1 MTVTIPVW
9 LADLANP
16 IITGLAVAIILAIFN
31 RSLNKKQKKRD
42 EAEAKRQEIYK
53 KESALQLSM
62 LFSIGKLC
70 YATAIAV
77 RDGKTNGEMRDGLS
91 TYSKAKSKYN
101 EFINEA
107 HAEYMEN
114 ILHDGKE
121 K

>member
-1 MTVTIPVW
+1 MTVTIPAW
-9 LADLANP
+9 LTELGTP
-16 IITGLAVAIILAIFN
+16 IITSLAVAIILAIFN

-42 EAEAKRQEIYK
+42 EAEVKRQEIYK
-53 KESALQLSM
+53 KESALQLTM

-77 RDGKTNGEMRDGLS
+77 RDGKTNGEMKDGLK
-91 TYSKAKSKYN
+91 TYKEAKSKYN
-101 EFINEA
+101 NFINDT
-107 HAEYMEN
+107 HAEYMED